1 MHPGHRYQ
9 VGRQVAPVLPAVG
22 PEYPQAFQ
30 EWIDT
35 DADETVLI
43 REVFYQLGL
52 RLRAYQQRDRQRQ
65 ELTPR
70 LHQRKRTDEVAL
82 CCYFDRVAGMLT
94 LGESHFGLRPAA
106 RRHMQTESLVLGCYG
121 VEVRLVDDAGL
132 WLCQR
137 LRETLPPE
145 FAAPSAPS
153 QVSVAYVVT
162 AVVPPGLTEASEFL
176 ITCDDVAVFA
186 TAVDEEVYWWLR
198 WDIDQAVARRSA
210 QLLFVHAGVVG
221 WRGAGIVIPGRASIG
236 KSTLIAEL
244 VRRGAAYYSDAFAV
258 LDDAGRVHPYRGM
271 IGLDIEGHPR
281 NLRLVREVGATEPLP
296 IRLIVAGAYT
306 PGVVWRPTVVRGPHA
321 ALSLVESTVLARE
334 DAPRLPQIA
343 AQVTADAV
351 ALRGPRSEA
360 AEVAALLLDTVDDTL
375 VSQALDAAGDNRG
388 RLADELARV
397 AEIRLRSP
405 DGRTMI
411 SPRRLVAD
419 RYVRK
424 LDVLPPADH
433 RRLLQSVLSD
443 ENETWESQA
452 VGAEPRGRLHDETR
466 QSRTLSSER
475 RDEIWDMFDRRLRAM
490 LPFVRQQL
498 GIPWFPLGRIE
509 WQLTAHGRGG
519 ASVPRVD
526 ADTPQASGRRIS
538 CVYYFHQAPKRFSGG
553 ELKLYDTW
561 ITSTG
566 STGAGTS
573 TTLEPVDNSV
583 AFFPSDAFHEV
594 CPVHPETDASADN
607 RFAITIWFWEAEPPA
622 RDSNLAGRAV
632 DAETN
637 GVRCLPDD
645 LAGVTGTQPLL
656 PLPAYRRRSMG
667 GPHCRRLVAIVVPT
681 HRFPLSGDDQI
692 AIRHLRTHLG
702 EFDRYMI
709 GPHIPPDEFS
719 DFARPS
725 PSVCDF
731 VDRVTYNR
739 LLMSERF
746 YRAFE
751 GYEYILIYQL
761 DCLVFSNTLEEW
773 CRKGVDYIGAPWFER
788 WHNFRSEQSEYP
800 EDIVEGFGTV
810 GNGGFSLRKV
820 DAALAVLMSTKR
832 PLYDRFVQGIV
843 ANPGLHEDIFWS
855 FYAPK
860 LVDEFRISTPREALQ
875 FAFETEPRYCYREN
889 GNRLPFG
896 CHGWPKYER
905 DFWEPFL
912 LK

>member
-1 MHPGHRYQ
+1 M
-9 VGRQVAPVLPAVG
+9 
-22 PEYPQAFQ
+22 QA
-30 EWIDT
+30 
-35 DADETVLI
+35 
-43 REVFYQLGL
+43 
-52 RLRAYQQRDRQRQ
+52 
-65 ELTPR
+65 
-70 LHQRKRTDEVAL
+70 
-82 CCYFDRVAGMLT
+82 
-94 LGESHFGLRPAA
+94 
-106 RRHMQTESLVLGCYG
+106 ESLVLCCHG

-132 WLCQR
+132 WLCRR

-145 FAAPSAPS
+145 FAPPSTPS
-153 QVSVAYVVT
+153 PVSVAYVVT

-176 ITCDDVAVFA
+176 ITCDGVAVFA

-221 WRGAGIVIPGRASIG
+221 WRGVGIVIPGRASIG
-236 KSTLIAEL
+236 KSTLVAEL
-244 VRRGAAYYSDAFAV
+244 VRRGAVYYSDAFAV

-271 IGLDIEGHPR
+271 IGLDVEGHPR
-281 NLRLVREVGATEPLP
+281 NLRLVREDGATEPLP
-296 IRLIVAGAYT
+296 IRLIVAGAYA
-306 PGVVWRPTVVRGPHA
+306 PGVVWRPTVLRGSHA
-321 ALSLVESTVLARE
+321 ALSLVESPVLARE
-334 DAPRLPQIA
+334 DAPRLPKIA
-343 AQVTADAV
+343 AQIAADAV

-360 AEVAALLLDTVDDTL
+360 AEVAALLLDTVDDAL

-397 AEIRLRSP
+397 AEIRLRSA

-411 SPRRLVAD
+411 PPRRLVAD
-419 RYVRK
+419 RYVRN
-424 LDVLPPADH
+424 LDVLPPADQ
-433 RRLLQSVLSD
+433 RRLLQYVLSGA
-443 ENETWESQA
+443 NEVGESRV
-452 VGAEPRGRLHDETR
+452 VGAEGRGELHDETR
-466 QSRTLSSER
+466 RSRTLSRER

-498 GIPWFPLGRIE
+498 EIPWFPLGRIE

-519 ASVPRVD
+519 ASVPSID
-526 ADTPQASGRRIS
+526 ADPPQASGRRIS

-573 TTLEPVDNSV
+573 TTLEPVDNSLV
-583 AFFPSDAFHEV
+583 FFPSDAFHEV
-594 CPVHPETDASADN
+594 CPVHTETDSFADS
-607 RFAITIWFWEAEPPA
+607 RFAITIWFWEAEPPV
-622 RDSNLAGRAV
+622 RDGSLAGRAV
-632 DAETN
+632 DADTN
-637 GVRCLPDD
+637 GVLCPPDD
-645 LAGVTGTQPLL
+645 LAHATDTEPLL
-656 PLPAYRRRSMG
+656 PLPADGRRSMG
-667 GPHCRRLVAIVVPT
+667 GRHARRQVAIVVPA
-681 HRFPLSGDDQI
+681 HRFPLSVDDQI

-709 GPHIPPDEFS
+709 GPHIPPGEFS
-719 DFARPS
+719 DFARP
-725 PSVCDF
+725 PSSACDF

-751 GYEYILIYQL
+751 EYEYILIYQL

-773 CRKGVDYIGAPWFER
+773 CRKGFDYIGAPWFER
-788 WHNFRSEQSEYP
+788 WHNFHSEQSEYP

-832 PLYDRFVQGIV
+832 SMYDVFVQGLV
-843 ANPGLHEDIFWS
+843 ATPGLHEDIFWS
-855 FYAPK
+855 FHSPK
-860 LVDEFRISTPREALQ
+860 FVDEYRIPTPREALQ

-896 CHGWPKYER
+896 CHGWHTYER